1 MALNHIKAREISCER
16 GIVMNLWKLR
26 KPIVSMLLAV
36 MLVACTFTTGFAAG
50 EETLPVGTWYDIGS
64 FSFTNV
70 NFSPWK
76 TVEGRYLT
84 MRVDFHKPT
93 WDAGLGE
100 VKLTMDIR
108 DAYTGQS
115 IYGPFVVGTTS
126 GTTVVSCVYYNID
139 LGYAGRVIQFWFDAS
154 SVGTSNGNYRSL
166 TIDIFRVY
174 VSSYPI

>member
-1 MALNHIKAREISCER
+1 
-16 GIVMNLWKLR
+16 MNSQKILR
-26 KPIVSMLLAV
+26 PMLSLILAV
-36 MLVACTFTTGFAAG
+36 VLAVCPFSTGFAAG
-50 EETLPVGTWYDIGS
+50 TETFTVGAWYEVGS
-64 FSFTNV
+64 FSFSDCNL
-70 NFSPWK
+70 SPWK

-154 SVGTSNGNYRSL
+154 SVGASNGNYRSL
-166 TIDIFRVY
+166 TIDTFRVY
-174 VSSYPI
+174 VSNSPI